1 MATPTITT
9 EEITKTLKDAAYVVV
24 GLGVI
29 AFQKGQVRRQE
40 LRKALDEQSAD
51 TRAQLNKLAKDLEER
66 FQPVRDAV
74 EERLDQIETR
84 LPEQAK
90 DLVQQAR
97 KVAKEAEA
105 QVRSRFE
112 TAAA

>member
-1 MATPTITT
+1 MPSFTTT
-9 EEITKTLKDAAYVVV
+9 EVTNTVKDAAYVVV

-29 AFQKGQVRRQE
+29 AFQRSQVRRQE
-40 LRKALDEQSAD
+40 LLKALDGQTSD
-51 TRAQLNKLAKDLEER
+51 VRVQLTKLAKDLDER
-66 FQPVRDAV
+66 FQPVRETI
-74 EERLDQIETR
+74 EERLDEIETR

-97 KVAKEAEA
+97 KVAKDAEA
-105 QVRSRFE
+105 QVRSRLE